1 MGEPTGWTA
10 VDAVVRRCR
19 LWDLWW
25 VTDGVGVSNSL
36 AGTAVVGAVVQAG
49 SIGQVVLP
57 APRAPVPRQLPAGVR
72 DFTGRAGELA
82 AVDSALGGASDEPG
96 GPSVVVLEGMGGVGK
111 TSLAV
116 RWARGSESR
125 FPDGTLF
132 ADLRGYGPSAP
143 LVPSAV
149 LAGFLQGLGISAEA
163 VPAAEEAQVGLYRS
177 LTASRRVLVV
187 LDNAVSAAQVRPL
200 LPAGSGCVTVVTG
213 RAALTGLAVSDG
225 AVRLPVGVL
234 PAQDAVALVEG
245 VIGKERARAEP
256 EAVASLVA
264 LCGGLPLALRVAACR
279 VAGRRHGSVAGLV
292 AEIAGQRGR
301 VEGLSVSGDDSAAVR
316 AVFDASYARL
326 LPEQARLFRLLGLHP
341 AAELGEGAAAAL
353 SDWPLSRVRRLLED
367 LVDLNLVEPVGVGRY
382 RLHDLAHAYA
392 AGRADADDS
401 GPERRQAVER
411 VIGWYA
417 TVADVADR
425 VVFPGNSPLALR
437 GRARGVPEFD
447 RAAAMEWLISEL
459 PTMMSAVRIAHQDRL
474 WEETILLAGAYRF
487 VTLRPRSWWP
497 LRLEA
502 ETLGLSAA
510 RASGDHG
517 SELSLLIRR
526 GNTHHDMGMW
536 AQAEADF
543 TQVMETARLVDDTVR
558 ELESWCGLGYLHRAL
573 KRYEQALA
581 CYTEALPLT
590 RRAGEVRT
598 EAVVE
603 GNLGAIHIAAGR
615 PREGL
620 VHAER
625 ELVLRREADPA
636 SQAHALRTM
645 ATAWQ
650 ELGEHRRV
658 LELCEQALQ
667 SCREAGGMEYLIAPL
682 CEAAAASHQHLGQP
696 TQARQMLEEAV
707 AVLTALMDPRAEEV
721 LLRLRELEAGAA
733 DQTSP

>member
-1 MGEPTGWTA
+1 M
-10 VDAVVRRCR
+10 
-19 LWDLWW
+19 
-25 VTDGVGVSNSL
+25 TDGMGVSNSL
-36 AGTAVVGAVVQAG
+36 AGTAVAGVVVQAG

-57 APRAPVPRQLPAGVR
+57 TPRGPVPRQLPAGVR
-72 DFTGRAGELA
+72 DFTGRAVELA
-82 AVDSALGGASDEPG
+82 AVDSALGGSSDEPN

-116 RWARGSESR
+116 RWARGAESR

-143 LVPSAV
+143 LAPSAV
-149 LAGFLQGLGISAEA
+149 LAGFLQGLGVSAEA

-187 LDNAVSAAQVRPL
+187 LDNAVSADQVRPL
-200 LPAGSGCVTVVTG
+200 LPVGSWCVTVVTG

-245 VIGKERARAEP
+245 VIGQERARVES
-256 EAVASLVA
+256 EAIASLVS

-279 VAGRRHGSVAGLV
+279 VAGRRHGGVAGLV

-301 VEGLSVSGDDSAAVR
+301 VEGLSVSGDDSTAVR

-326 LPEQARLFRLLGLHP
+326 SPEQARLFRLLGLHP
-341 AAELGEGAAAAL
+341 TVELSEGAAAAL
-353 SDWPLSRVRRLLED
+353 SDWPMPQARRLLED
-367 LVDLNLVEPVGVGRY
+367 LADLNLVEPVGVGRY

-487 VTLRPRSWWP
+487 VTLRPQSWWP

-510 RASGDHG
+510 QATGDDA

-526 GNTHHDMGMW
+526 GNTHHDMGLW

-543 TQVMETARLVDDTVR
+543 MQVLEVSRRVGDTVR
-558 ELESWCGLGYLHRAL
+558 ELDAWCGLGYLHRAHE
-573 KRYEQALA
+573 RYGQALA
-581 CYTEALPLT
+581 CYTEALPLA
-590 RRAGEVRT
+590 RQAGEVRT

-603 GNLGAIHIAAGR
+603 GNLGAIHTAAGR

-625 ELVLRREADPA
+625 ELVLRRAADPA
-636 SQAHALRTM
+636 SEAHALQAM
-645 ATAWQ
+645 AVAWQ
-650 ELGEHRRV
+650 QLGEHRRV

-667 SCREAGGMEYLIAPL
+667 SCREVGGMEYLVAPL
-682 CEAAAASHQHLGQP
+682 CETAATSHEYLRQP
-696 TQARQMLEEAV
+696 AQARQKLEEAI
-707 AVLTALMDPRAEEV
+707 AVLTTLMDPQAEQV
-721 LLRLRELEAGAA
+721 LLRLRALEAGAA
-733 DQTSP
+733 DQSSP